1 MLNFLLS
8 YKIGSSPF
16 PIHVTFMAQAL
27 KTFCVENNCYRQFI
41 VKDQYGKHYH
51 VKKGVPGTEG

>member
-16 PIHVTFMAQAL
+16 PTHVTFMAQAL
-27 KTFCVENNCYRQFI
+27 KTFSEKTIVIDNI
-41 VKDQYGKHYH
+41 VKDQYGKHYR
-51 VKKGVPGTEG
+51 VNKGVPGTEG